1 MSSILEIIHLLLAI
15 GVRFVFRQSVMLKN
29 ARKRKGWLIEVGAF
43 VYREISW
50 DTPSQEDKMG
60 KHEIKVKK
68 PHKGVAV
75 E

>member
-1 MSSILEIIHLLLAI
+1 MQER
-15 GVRFVFRQSVMLKN
+15 G
-29 ARKRKGWLIEVGAF
+29 KRKGWLIEVGAF

-68 PHKGVAV
+68 THKGVAV